1 MNLLL
6 SIFALFLLGAC
17 ASSGD
22 RTAMPP
28 ASNSMQEGHLP
39 TPFSASDIRDSCTEG
54 AFRSFSMETP
64 KGAFTRTL
72 TFGKGDSEGAPFSMT
87 MTDSEG
93 VEIVTQDFPQTP
105 WTQFQSHAS
114 CAIETTTLTR
124 EMVTTPAGEFDC
136 WVYRTEGQSG
146 STGTN
151 YFAVNLP
158 GPPVLSLAV
167 APDGEQVE
175 RTELIDYN
183 R

>member
-72 TFGKGDSEGAPFSMT
+72 TFGKG
-87 MTDSEG
+87 
-93 VEIVTQDFPQTP
+93 
-105 WTQFQSHAS
+105 
-114 CAIETTTLTR
+114 L
-124 EMVTTPAGEFDC
+124 
-136 WVYRTEGQSG
+136 
-146 STGTN
+146 
-151 YFAVNLP
+151 
-158 GPPVLSLAV
+158 LAV
-167 APDGEQVE
+167 RIAK
-175 RTELIDYN
+175 
-183 R
+183 